1 MISRPKLKIDSK
13 VWWRLPQELRFL
25 LAGAYN
31 TVFGYLTFTLLYFLL
46 HTRIHYLVVALLCQ
60 PVSLTSAFIV
70 HRNLVFKSQ
79 EQWQRSFIR
88 FNLSQLAA
96 FLFGVVGLYSLVRF
110 GHLAPLVAQ
119 ALVVTASVLV
129 TYLLH
134 RHFSFRRRVDVGG
147 VPWR

>member
-1 MISRPKLKIDSK
+1 LKIDSTA
-13 VWWRLPQELRFL
+13 WWRLPQELRFL

-31 TVFGYLTFTLLYFLL
+31 TVFGYLTFALLFILL
-46 HTRIHYLVVALLCQ
+46 QNRIHYLFIVLLCQ
-60 PVSLTSAFIV
+60 PVCLASAFIV

-79 EQWQRSFIR
+79 ERWPRSFIR

-96 FLFGVVGLYSLVRF
+96 FVFGVAGLYALVRF
-110 GHLAPLVAQ
+110 GHLAPLLAQ
-119 ALVVTASVLV
+119 GLVVVASVLV

-147 VPWR
+147 VP